1 MALRATR
8 AFIRSRM
15 RSHSAHR
22 GSGGRRDAIHPVT
35 ADGMARLFGRTPD
48 VGYVFQES
56 ASPCVESF
64 GSGEDLVQAGDPTFA
79 VDAKYHGKRALE
91 FVTDDNGNAKPVSAT
106 FADYTTGSF
115 AFLAH
120 VQFTSHRVAGNGG
133 LLGKNPSSNP
143 RYLSQVNTSG
153 YVAWQIHD
161 GSSLYNTNVAVD
173 TDGADTWL
181 WLGCDRTADILWIS
195 HQLGTSTL
203 SIAGASGNTLTNAQ
217 PLRLGSL
224 TGQATGVKYLALY
237 LFSGSDAEGD
247 PRPNLRRVER
257 RIR

>member
-1 MALRATR
+1 
-8 AFIRSRM
+8 M
-15 RSHSAHR
+15 RSLSRHR
-22 GSGGRRDAIHPVT
+22 GGGGRRDPIHPVS
-35 ADGMARLFGRTPD
+35 ADGLARRFGRTPD
-48 VGYVFQES
+48 WGYVFQES

-64 GSGEDLVQAGDPTFA
+64 GAGEDLVQAGDPTYA
-79 VDAKYHGKRALE
+79 AATGYANKLALE
-91 FVTDDNGNAKPVSAT
+91 FVKDDNGNAKPVSTA

-120 VQFTSHRVAGNGG
+120 LQFTAHRTAGNGG
-133 LLGKNPSSNP
+133 LLGKNPSANP

-173 TDGADTWL
+173 SDGTDAWL
-181 WLGCDRTADILWIS
+181 WLSADRTADILWIS
-195 HQLGTSTL
+195 YHLGTSTL

-224 TGQATGVKYLALY
+224 YGQATGVKFLALY
-237 LFSGSDAEGD
+237 GFTGSNAEGD